1 MTGWP
6 RRASRR
12 SLTAYPAVKT
22 ELAGRLG
29 HHPRA
34 VVSIVVLL
42 CLLLGACSPT
52 SPSSTAFWTPGSI
65 SETPSAP
72 ASGKVPPD
80 ATGVSRPGSQAPAT
94 SGLQAAEQTLR
105 TLQDAAVPTNDPLEL
120 ASALQGLS
128 AVPSLLPDSQ
138 APFKLGDRKTFW
150 ATNTDTN
157 TNFQLQANL
166 VSITDHAYLWIEQD
180 LTYHASDARD
190 LLDTFEQ
197 KIYPTDRSF
206 FGSESTPGID
216 GDAHI
221 FILYASGLGSHLAG
235 YFSSVDSL
243 PPQVHPYSNAHDM
256 IFLNADNLSLT
267 EAYTRSV
274 LAHEFQHM
282 IHWAHDANETAWVNE
297 GFSELA
303 SYLNGYDPGG
313 FDQIYAQDP
322 DVQLTDWPGDP
333 AEAPPHYG
341 ASFLFMDYFLNRF
354 GPQATQSLAAEPANG
369 MDGVDKVLS
378 ALNLRDSTS
387 GQAITAD
394 DLFADW
400 ALATTLQD
408 PSLADGRYAY
418 ANDPSAPRLQPVQTI
433 DSCPTD
439 QQNDQ
444 VDQYGV
450 DLIRITCP
458 GTWNLNLVG
467 AQTVPLLAESSHSGS
482 YAFWS
487 NQGDESDTT
496 LTRSFDLR
504 RASGPP
510 ELHYWTWFDL
520 EKDYDYLYLEASTDG
535 GKSWQI
541 LRTPSC
547 TTANPSGNSYGCGY
561 NGQSAG
567 WREETVDLSAF
578 TGKEVTLRFQYITDA
593 AVNNEGFLLDDVSLP
608 AIGYSTDFE
617 TDNGGWQPSGFVR
630 VQPQLPQT
638 FRVSLVIEGKETSI
652 LKRSLSGRE
661 ALGLSLDLQSGETAL
676 LLVSGTTRYTRQP
689 ATYQLRLTS
698 AQP

>member
-6 RRASRR
+6 RHASHRSRR
-12 SLTAYPAVKT
+12 TYPVVKKDPV
-22 ELAGRLG
+22 APLG
-29 HHPRA
+29 GHPR
-34 VVSIVVLL
+34 VVLSIVLYL
-42 CLLLGACSPT
+42 CLLLSACSPASPSATALSTTGFT
-52 SPSSTAFWTPGSI
+52 SPTA
-65 SETPSAP
+65 SAA
-72 ASGKVPPD
+72 ASGGMTPD
-80 ATGVSRPGSQAPAT
+80 ATGVGRPGSQAPAA
-94 SGLQAAEQTLR
+94 SGLQAAEETLR
-105 TLQDAAVPTNDPLEL
+105 TLQDAVVPTNDPLEL

-128 AVPSLLPDSQ
+128 AIPSLVPDPQ
-138 APFKLGDRKTFW
+138 APFKIGDHKTFW

-157 TNFQLQANL
+157 TNFRLQATL
-166 VSITDHAYLWIEQD
+166 VDVTDHAYLWIEQD
-180 LTYHASDARD
+180 LTYRASDARD

-206 FGSESTPGID
+206 FGSESTPGTD

-221 FILYASGLGSHLAG
+221 FILYAPGLGSHLAG

-267 EAYTRSV
+267 EPYTRSV

-282 IHWAHDANETAWVNE
+282 IHWAHDPNESAWVNE

-303 SYLNGYDPGG
+303 SFLNGYDPGG
-313 FDQIYAQDP
+313 FDQTYAQDP

-333 AEAPPHYG
+333 AAAPPHYG

-354 GPQATQSLAAEPANG
+354 GSQATQALAAEPANG
-369 MDGVDKVLS
+369 MEGVDKVLS
-378 ALNLRDSTS
+378 ALNVRDPSS
-387 GQAITAD
+387 GRPISAD

-408 PSLADGRYAY
+408 PSLSDGRYAY
-418 ANDPSAPRLQPVQTI
+418 ANDPSAPRLQPAQTI

-458 GTWNLNLVG
+458 GTWNLDFRG
-467 AQTVPLLAESSHSGS
+467 AQTVPLLAENPHSGD

-561 NGQSAG
+561 NGQNAG

-578 TGKEVTLRFQYITDA
+578 AGEQVTLRFQYITDA

-617 TDNGGWQPSGFVR
+617 TDNGGWQPAGFVR
-630 VQPQLPQT
+630 VQPRLPQT
-638 FRVSLVIEGKETSI
+638 FRVSLVIEGKDTSI
-652 LKRSLSGRE
+652 LKRSLAGTE
-661 ALGLSLDLQSGETAL
+661 VLDLSLDLQPGETAL
-676 LLVSGTTRYTRQP
+676 LLVSGTTRYTRQS
-689 ATYQLRLTS
+689 ASYDLRLTS